1 MMDSEFS
8 SPDTVTLNH
17 LSDED
22 VLAALR
28 EGRVNALDVLY
39 DRYAKQV
46 YSLAYKILANSEEA
60 EDITQEVFLSLW
72 QKDVYQ
78 NARGSLKAFLITLTR
93 SRSIDKLR
101 SQGTR
106 HRFLQRWQRLAA
118 SEQET
123 TSPPLDSMSVNEQSR
138 LLHQAL
144 ADLSDSERKIL
155 EIAYYEEASQSEIAK
170 RLNLPLGTVKSRSRQ
185 GLNKLR
191 QRLQNSR

>member
-1 MMDSEFS
+1 MDSELS
-8 SPDTVTLNH
+8 SPDTTTLRR
-17 LSDED
+17 SPDED

-46 YSLAYKILANSEEA
+46 YSLAYRILGNSEEA
-60 EDITQEVFLSLW
+60 EDITQEIFLTLW
-72 QKDVYQ
+72 KKDAYQ
-78 NARGSLKAFLITLTR
+78 TTRGSLKAFLVTLTR

-106 HRFLQRWQRLAA
+106 HRFLQRWQRLSE

-123 TSPPLDSMSVNEQSR
+123 TSPPLDTLSLSEESR

-155 EIAYYEEASQSEIAK
+155 EIAYYEEASQAEIAK

>member
-1 MMDSEFS
+1 MDSELS
-8 SPDTVTLNH
+8 SPDTTTLRR
-17 LSDED
+17 SADED
-22 VLAALR
+22 VLVALR
-28 EGRVNALDVLY
+28 EGHVNALDVLY

-46 YSLAYKILANSEEA
+46 YSLAYKILGNSEEA
-60 EDITQEVFLSLW
+60 EDITQEIFLTLW
-72 QKDVYQ
+72 KKDAYQ
-78 NARGSLKAFLITLTR
+78 TTRGSLKAFLVTLTR

-106 HRFLQRWQRLAA
+106 HRFLQRWQRLSE
-118 SEQET
+118 SEQEI
-123 TSPPLDSMSVNEQSR
+123 TSPPLDTLSLSEESR

-155 EIAYYEEASQSEIAK
+155 EIAYYEEASQAEIAK